1 MRVHDPRLARAAYA
15 LGDYAAGAATAI
27 AAAVPV
33 HAVVDPGM
41 DVVVA
46 MMLGTLLGTLA
57 HLLVLGVA
65 APLVGFFQAMAPGG
79 LIGMYGGMLFG
90 MRDAMQAT
98 SWLHVVV
105 VAVLFGLAVVAA
117 LRLYDRALRSDQ
129 PPL

>member
-1 MRVHDPRLARAAYA
+1 MVAHDPRLTRAVYA
-15 LGDYAAGAATAI
+15 LGDYAVGAATAI
-27 AAAVPV
+27 AVAVPV

-46 MMLGTLLGTLA
+46 MLLGTLLGTLA
-57 HLLVLGVA
+57 HLLVLGVT

-90 MRDAMQAT
+90 MRDAMQVG
-98 SWLHVVV
+98 SWPHVVV

-117 LRLYDRALRSDQ
+117 LRLYDRALRSDPQ
-129 PPL
+129 PF

>member
-1 MRVHDPRLARAAYA
+1 MRAHDPRLARVAYA
-15 LGDYAAGAATAI
+15 LGDYAAGVATAI

-46 MMLGTLLGTLA
+46 MLLGTLLGTLA
-57 HLLVLGVA
+57 HLLVLGVTV
-65 APLVGFFQAMAPGG
+65 PLVGSFQAMAPGG

-90 MRDAMQAT
+90 MRDAMQVA
-98 SWLHVVV
+98 SWPHVVV

-117 LRLYDRALRSDQ
+117 LRLYDRALRSD
-129 PPL
+129 PRPF